1 MGTNYPNP
9 RELIRGHTRITPLE
23 TYYPFF
29 SHPHLLTSKV
39 QPYLNIFQESDS

>member
-9 RELIRGHTRITPLE
+9 RELIRGHTRITP
-23 TYYPFF
+23 FF

-39 QPYLNIFQESDS
+39 QPYLIIFQESGS